1 MYARLHMKTDENR
14 NLKINVFIC
23 VINLFRVVVMV
34 NKFNLFFLKVLIH
47 FRIKSNL
54 GMLLY

>member
-1 MYARLHMKTDENR
+1 MAEAVVNELVGAKE
-14 NLKINVFIC
+14 IN
-23 VINLFRVVVMV
+23 NMV

-54 GMLLY
+54 GILLY